1 MIRIFVSRVTKM
13 LNTNRKVI
21 VANILKIINQNNLL
35 VIDIENIL
43 KIRR

>member
-1 MIRIFVSRVTKM
+1 M